1 MITKGRVPECE
12 TTRRNIP
19 QCLNS
24 RLRWG
29 IAVFTPDAPAAWP
42 RQFPAIDD
50 PQAMNFKRLL
60 WPAVG
65 LAAATV
71 SAWLLWQELRGVSL
85 DDVWDGIVA
94 IPLRN
99 WLMAALSSTI
109 AYLALADYDQMALS
123 HLGKRVSW
131 GFVALCS
138 FTTYALSHNL
148 GGSVFSGAIIR
159 YRAYATKGLTA
170 QDVGVLVAF
179 CWFTFVLS
187 TVLVMSVVLLL
198 SPNLLDGFTDLA
210 GPRFSR
216 VAGSLGLA
224 LVAAY
229 VLCSWLGLKPLRL
242 GRFQLLYPAPP
253 LVLRQLL
260 VGPIELLAAAAIIY
274 FALPAHGNPGYLTVL
289 GIFLVSFSIAQ
300 ISHAPGGIGVLEVV
314 FLAGMSEMD
323 PVSVLAAL
331 LVFRLFYLILP
342 LVGALGVVLAFEK
355 MQFNRQ

>member
-1 MITKGRVPECE
+1 MLNL
-12 TTRRNIP
+12 RRRA
-19 QCLNS
+19 S
-24 RLRWG
+24 RL
-29 IAVFTPDAPAAWP
+29 ASKVPAS
-42 RQFPAIDD
+42 DD
-50 PQAMNFKRLL
+50 PQLMNFKRFF

-65 LAAATV
+65 LAAAGV
-71 SAWLLWQELRGVSL
+71 SAWLLLQELRGVSL
-85 DDVWDGIVA
+85 TDVRDGLVA
-94 IPLRN
+94 IPVRN
-99 WLMAALSSTI
+99 WLMAGLSSAI
-109 AYLALADYDQMALS
+109 AYLALADYDQMALT

-148 GGSVFSGAIIR
+148 GGSVFSGAVIR

-187 TVLVMSVVLLL
+187 TVLVMSLVLLL
-198 SPNLLDGFTDLA
+198 SPNLLDAFTEFA
-210 GPRFSR
+210 GARVSR
-216 VAGSLGLA
+216 VAGTIGLA

-229 VLCSWLGLKPLRL
+229 VLCSRLGLKPLRL
-242 GRFQLLYPAPP
+242 GKFELPYPAPS

-260 VGPIELLAAAAIIY
+260 IGPMELLAAAAIIY
-274 FALPAHGNPGYLTVL
+274 FALPVDGNPGYLSVL

-300 ISHAPGGIGVLEVV
+300 ISHAPGGIGVLEMV

-331 LVFRLFYLILP
+331 LVFRFFYLIVP
-342 LVGALGVVLAFEK
+342 LIGAIGVVLAFERI
-355 MQFNRQ
+355 QFNRH